1 MGITK
6 NKKTDEFIITMARET
21 FPDREIPKVQE
32 LTEGMC
38 NAAYMLTFEDGF
50 QTVLKIASAN
60 NDGFMTNE
68 SNPYIFM
75 SEDTAKSVDFTIS
88 PLNVFLRV
96 TSKYKDE
103 CDTNGRIA
111 EYIGHKIFI
120 NNDLE
125 YGEIEI
131 R

>member
-1 MGITK
+1 MWTILNIVLVVEKKLIT
-6 NKKTDEFIITMARET
+6 NKIVVLRGDNMRDTFSIIKMDLDKLNRKIDEYVNITN
-21 FPDREIPKVQE
+21 K
-32 LTEGMC
+32 
-38 NAAYMLTFEDGF
+38 
-50 QTVLKIASAN
+50 
-60 NDGFMTNE
+60 

-75 SEDTAKSVDFTIS
+75 SENTAKSVDFTIS
-88 PLNVFLRV
+88 PLNLFLRI

-103 CDTNGRIA
+103 HEPNGRIA
-111 EYIGHKIFI
+111 EYTGHKIFI